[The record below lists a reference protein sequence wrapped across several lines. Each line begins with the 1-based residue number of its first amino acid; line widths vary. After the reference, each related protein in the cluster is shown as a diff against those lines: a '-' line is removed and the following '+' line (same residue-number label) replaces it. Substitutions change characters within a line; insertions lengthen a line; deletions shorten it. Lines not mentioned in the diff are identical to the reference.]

1 MKHAAQLFVRLEKVA
16 PLLVMGTLTLLSF
29 SLLKSTSVPNPSQ
42 TVPNRSEFDYY
53 VDQFSSAQLNA
64 SGQLTSLIRGSHALH
79 SLVTKNI
86 FVDDFIFTSNN
97 KTSRYFG
104 HSESAELDDDGNN
117 LIMQTKAVI
126 DRNNLQTGASSSM
139 TRIKSNHLHLI
150 QYPER
155 LISNTFTEITQEK
168 RKIFAQSMH
177 YDSDEQKM
185 LLFGN
190 VKIKVEKK

>member
-1 MKHAAQLFVRLEKVA
+1 MNRPAQLFARLEKVA

-29 SLLKSTSVPNPSQ
+29 SLLKSTSIPNPSQ
-42 TVPNRSEFDYY
+42 AAPNRSEYDYY

-64 SGQLTSLIRGSHALH
+64 SGQLTSLVRGRHALH

-86 FVDDFIFTSNN
+86 FVDDFVFTSNN
-97 KTSRYFG
+97 KTNRYFG
-104 HSESAELDDDGNN
+104 QSESAELDDDGNN
-117 LIMQTKAVI
+117 LIMRTNAI
-126 DRNNLQTGASSSM
+126 LDRNNLAGAKNAM

-155 LISNTFTEITQEK
+155 LISNTFTEIMQEK
-168 RKIFAQSMH
+168 RIIFAQSMQ

-185 LLFGN
+185 HLFGN
-190 VKIKVEKK
+190 VKIKVAKK

>member
-1 MKHAAQLFVRLEKVA
+1 MNSAAQLFARLEKVA

-42 TVPNRSEFDYY
+42 SMSNRSEYDYY
-53 VDQFSSAQLNA
+53 VDQFSSAQLNT
-64 SGQLTSLIRGSHALH
+64 SGQLTSLVRGRHALH

-86 FVDDFIFTSNN
+86 FVDDFVFTSNN
-97 KTSRYFG
+97 KMNRYFG

-117 LIMQTKAVI
+117 LVMRTNAII
-126 DRNNLQTGASSSM
+126 DRNNLAGANNAM

-155 LISNTFTEITQEK
+155 LISNSFTEIAQEK
-168 RKIFAQSMH
+168 RIIFAQSMQ

-185 LLFGN
+185 HLFGN